1 MAGKT
6 HCFTSNFFAYT
17 AHFKEY
23 AARFCN
29 GNPVF
34 RSAFTG
40 THTSTSRFCRDR
52 FVREDFDPDFT
63 TTFDITGHSDTGCFD
78 LAVRDPRRFESDETE
93 IAMSNF
99 ITTMCLAFHA
109 ATELFTIFNTF
120 WN

>member
-1 MAGKT
+1 MASKT
-6 HCFTSNFFAYT
+6 HCFTSNFFAYA

-23 AARFCN
+23 AARFSN

-40 THTSTSRFCRDR
+40 THTSTSRFSRNR
-52 FVREDFDPDFT
+52 FIREDFDPNFT
-63 TTFDITGHSDTGCFD
+63 TTFDITGHSNTGSFN
-78 LAVRDPRRFESDETE
+78 LAVRDPRRFESDEAE
-93 IAMSNF
+93 ITMSYF
-99 ITTMCLAFHA
+99 ITAMCLAFHA